1 MSIKSSGTG
10 QGFIER
16 FWEIGSGDDD
26 DSFRLLESIELD
38 EKLVESLF
46 HVMLFHQ
53 LEPDDNKEIRT

>member
-1 MSIKSSGTG
+1 MSIESSRTG

-16 FWEIGSGDDD
+16 FWEIGSGDND
-26 DSFRLLESIELD
+26 DSLGLLESIELD

-53 LEPDDNKEIRT
+53 RGHSNKKRQRT